1 MYRYFVHNIYASIRF
16 FKSHQLESGKIGDYC
31 DSEQFKTHPLFNTHP
46 HSLQISLYYDD
57 LETCNPLGS
66 KAKIHKLSM

>member
-1 MYRYFVHNIYASIRF
+1 MQI

-31 DSEQFKTHPLFNTHP
+31 DGEQFKTHPLFSGDP
-46 HSLQISLYYDD
+46 DALQICIFYDD
-57 LETCNPLGS
+57 LEICNALGS